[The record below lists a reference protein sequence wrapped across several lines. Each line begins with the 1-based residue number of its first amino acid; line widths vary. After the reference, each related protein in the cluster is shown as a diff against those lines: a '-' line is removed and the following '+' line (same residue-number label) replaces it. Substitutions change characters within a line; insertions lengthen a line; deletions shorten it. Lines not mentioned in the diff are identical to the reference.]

1 MPIRKLAPRVGAAS
15 LAIALAMVLGVLP
28 FLLVII
34 QMPDRAGP
42 MLAVFTSHVAIV
54 LGWCLIYIGYHYLE
68 GVRRAEAE
76 KWQVQLAA
84 RETELRALRS
94 QLNPHFLFNSLNSL
108 RALITEDPARAQ
120 EAVTGLAGLLR
131 HTLRL
136 SGEGTTTLGREL
148 EATRHYLELE
158 ALRFESRL
166 RYEIDVDEMGREH
179 PVPPM
184 LLQTLVENAIKHGIS
199 QRPQGGAVCIEAR
212 RTPEGLRIRVTNTGR
227 LNGNGGGRG
236 IGLANSLE
244 RLRLSFGDRARL
256 ELEQSGP
263 DEVSCRVT
271 SPSVGAP

>member
-1 MPIRKLAPRVGAAS
+1 
-15 LAIALAMVLGVLP
+15 MVLAVMP
-28 FLLVII
+28 FLLLII
-34 QMPDRAGP
+34 QTPDHAGP

-76 KWQVQLAA
+76 KWRVQVAA

-108 RALITEDPARAQ
+108 RALITEDPSRAQ
-120 EAVTGLAGLLR
+120 EAITGLAGLLR
-131 HTLRL
+131 HTLQL
-136 SGEGTTTLGREL
+136 SGKGTTTLDREL
-148 EATRHYLELE
+148 EATQHYLELE

-166 RYEIDVDEMGREH
+166 RYEIDVDETGREH

-199 QRPQGGAVCIEAR
+199 RSPEGGAVRIEAR
-212 RTPEGLRIRVTNTGR
+212 RTADDLRIRVTNTGR
-227 LNGNGGGRG
+227 LDGIGKGRG

-244 RLRLSFGDRARL
+244 RLRLSFGDEARL

-263 DEVSCRVT
+263 DEVSCLVT
-271 SPSVGAP
+271 ISTAAAAR